1 MPNKM
6 VDVLLSPC
14 VWLCGWLEN
23 LDVGF
28 ERAAAIAAGMFIT
41 GLAVVAALIVCV
53 AIDATVVFW
62 VLAAALVLIVL
73 VGYFYHRLIEYMRAF

>member
-1 MPNKM
+1 
-6 VDVLLSPC
+6 
-14 VWLCGWLEN
+14 
-23 LDVGF
+23 
-28 ERAAAIAAGMFIT
+28 
-41 GLAVVAALIVCV
+41 VCV